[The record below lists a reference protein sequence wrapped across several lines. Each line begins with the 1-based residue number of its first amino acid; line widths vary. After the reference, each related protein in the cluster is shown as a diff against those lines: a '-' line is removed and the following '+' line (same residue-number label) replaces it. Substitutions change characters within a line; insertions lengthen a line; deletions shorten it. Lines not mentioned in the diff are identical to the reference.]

1 MEYPMFE
8 TELAYFKAHQD
19 ELVSQYN
26 GKVLTIKDQS
36 VLAAHDDA
44 LRAYLAAKEA
54 NLLGSVMLQ
63 LCKPGP
69 EAYTVIVTSNC
80 IRVN

>member
-1 MEYPMFE
+1 MFE

-19 ELVSQYN
+19 ELVAQYN
-26 GKVLTIKDQS
+26 GKVLTIKDQT

-44 LRAYLAAKEA
+44 ITAYLAAKDA
-54 NLLGSVMLQ
+54 NQLGFVMLQ

-69 EAYTVIVTSNC
+69 EAYTATTVSNC
-80 IRVN
+80 VRF

>member
-1 MEYPMFE
+1 MFE

-19 ELVSQYN
+19 DLVAQYN
-26 GKVLTIKDQS
+26 GKVLTIKGET
-36 VLAAHDDA
+36 VLGSHDDT
-44 LRAYLAAKEA
+44 LGAYLAAKEA

-69 EAYTVIVTSNC
+69 EAYTATTTSNC
-80 IRVN
+80 VRF